1 MYLYNDFDK
10 AFVRERADEFRGQV
24 ERRMSDELS
33 EDEFRPLRL
42 MNGLY
47 YQRHAYMLRIA
58 VPYGLLSSAQMR
70 CFGLIAEKYDRGYGH
85 FTTRQNIQ
93 FNWMELKDVPDI
105 LDHLAEVEM
114 NAIQTSGNCVR
125 NITCDP
131 LAGVAGDE
139 ILDVRPYCE
148 YIRQYVALHPEFMYL
163 PRKFK
168 IAMTGATEDRAAVQ
182 VHDIG
187 VRTIVRDG
195 EVGFELLVGGGLGRT
210 PRIGEVIYEWLPK
223 KHLQSRI
230 EAVLR
235 VYNLHG
241 RRDNKYKARIK
252 ILVGD
257 LGVDE
262 FRRQVDAEWEHVKDD
277 ELDMG
282 RIAEITAMFDDVHYE
297 PAANGYTAH
306 LERAQTDPAF
316 SRWMQHNLSDHKV
329 DGYHVVHVSLKAP
342 EEPPGDIT
350 TTQFH
355 GLADL
360 MDQYNQG
367 KCTAVYNQNL
377 VLQYIRTEDLVAVYD
392 GLVNHGLATAN
403 IGTLQDMICCPGL
416 DFCSLANATS
426 IPIAKAINE
435 RFDDL
440 DFLYDLGKIE
450 IKMSGCIN
458 ACAHHH
464 VGDIGILGIDKRGEE
479 FYQLAIGGSPGTTA
493 ADEARVAKILGPA
506 VAKADV
512 VDSIERI
519 IDCFAAQRTGNESFR
534 DTVSRVGTEP
544 FKEVLYA

>member
-1 MYLYNDFDK
+1 MYRYNDFDK
-10 AFVRERADEFRGQV
+10 AFVRERAAEFRGQV
-24 ERRMSDELS
+24 ERRVAGELS

-58 VPYGLLSSAQMR
+58 IPYGLISSAQMR
-70 CFGLIAEKYDRGYGH
+70 CFGLIADKFDRGFGH
-85 FTTRQNIQ
+85 FTTRQNLQ
-93 FNWMELKDVPDI
+93 FNWLELEDVPDI

-131 LAGVAGDE
+131 YAGVAGDE

-168 IAMTGATEDRAAVQ
+168 IAMTGALEDRAAVQ

-187 VRTIVRDG
+187 VRAVERDG
-195 EVGFELLVGGGLGRT
+195 EIGFEVLAGGGLGRT
-210 PRIGEVIYEWLPK
+210 PRIGQVIYEFIEK
-223 KHLQSRI
+223 RHLQSVI
-230 EAVLR
+230 EAILR

-262 FRRQVDAEWEHVKDD
+262 FRRQVDAEWKHVVSD
-277 ELDMG
+277 ELDMD
-282 RIAEITAMFDDVHYE
+282 RIAEIASMFQEFQYD
-297 PAANGYTAH
+297 PGAAGYSGHA
-306 LERAQTDPAF
+306 ERATTDRGFA
-316 SRWMQHNLSDHKV
+316 RWMKQNVGAHKV
-329 DGYHVVHVSLKAP
+329 DGYNVVHVSLKKPGIA
-342 EEPPGDIT
+342 PGDVT
-350 TTQFH
+350 SEQFRAI
-355 GLADL
+355 ADL
-360 MDQYNQG
+360 MDRHNHG
-367 KCTAVYNQNL
+367 ICNAVYNQNL
-377 VLQYIRTEDLVAVYD
+377 VFQDIRNDELETVFDALTN
-392 GLVNHGLATAN
+392 LGLATAN

-416 DFCSLANATS
+416 DFCSLANASS
-426 IPIAKAINE
+426 IPIAKDITS

-440 DFLYDLGKIE
+440 DELYDLGKIE

-458 ACAHHH
+458 ACGHHH

-479 FYQLAIGGSPGTTA
+479 FYQIAIGGSPGTSPS
-493 ADEARVAKILGPA
+493 DPARVASILGPA
-506 VAKADV
+506 VARKDV
-512 VDSIERI
+512 VDAMERI
-519 IDCFAAQRTGNESFR
+519 LDCFATQRTGTESFR
-534 DTVSRVGTEP
+534 DTVARVGTEP
-544 FKEVLYA
+544 FKEKLYA